1 MAELKKEQLLKR
13 SKKENNKKVEIS
25 KERRGKGREWMGV
38 RKRGEK
44 IMKREEED
52 FEGRKEEKE
61 GKWWREYWKVKQER

>member
-1 MAELKKEQLLKR
+1 
-13 SKKENNKKVEIS
+13 
-25 KERRGKGREWMGV
+25 MGV

-61 GKWWREYWKVKQER
+61 GKWWREYWKVK